1 MKRQTKISGFEV
13 IKYLS
18 SVSASS
24 AANSASALAIYWFVL
39 KSSGEVS
46 MLVLAGVLQSL
57 PAIFAVVISA
67 FANKKGS
74 KFLMVYSDLIRA
86 VLFLIIAIACT
97 TRFGIWLAII
107 INIVIQVFEQLRTAA
122 TTTIIPDIAGSSYK
136 FGTWVGLSNSITAA
150 FELIGVSVSGVVFD
164 AFGYQTLF
172 TMISFIFMISS
183 ILAMFLKI
191 NVVVNEDS
199 SDFDMMQT
207 FRHIL
212 SSKLLVGIILL
223 AIAVNISFAPLD
235 VILTAFVND
244 VLKMGATVYGFVDSG
259 LMAGMILGSTL
270 FSILAGKWRV
280 KPIAIVGFLACSF
293 VLFSF
298 IFIKSWQL
306 TIVTVFLL
314 GTLMAFIDSAMD
326 SWLLEI
332 VPENGRVAIFTTV
345 TSLFTIAAPL
355 GTSLFGYVY
364 HAVGVSLAFGLMA
377 LVILVG
383 VFFSLRIQED

>member
-39 KSSGEVS
+39 KSSGKVS
-46 MLVLAGVLQSL
+46 TLVLAGVLQSL

-67 FANKKGS
+67 LANKRGS

-122 TTTIIPDIAGSSYK
+122 TTTIIPEVAGSSSK
-136 FGTWVGLSNSITAA
+136 LGTWVGLSNSITAA
-150 FELIGVSVSGVVFD
+150 FELIGVSISGVVFD

-172 TMISFIFMISS
+172 TMISFVFMISS

-199 SDFDMMQT
+199 SNFDMIQT

-223 AIAVNISFAPLD
+223 AIAVNIVKGS
-235 VILTAFVND
+235 
-244 VLKMGATVYGFVDSG
+244 LKM
-259 LMAGMILGSTL
+259 
-270 FSILAGKWRV
+270 
-280 KPIAIVGFLACSF
+280 
-293 VLFSF
+293 
-298 IFIKSWQL
+298 
-306 TIVTVFLL
+306 
-314 GTLMAFIDSAMD
+314 
-326 SWLLEI
+326 
-332 VPENGRVAIFTTV
+332 
-345 TSLFTIAAPL
+345 
-355 GTSLFGYVY
+355 
-364 HAVGVSLAFGLMA
+364 
-377 LVILVG
+377 
-383 VFFSLRIQED
+383 